1 MLHLVSC
8 SPTKLQLKPT
18 LYIIEL
24 VHYIQVESPR
34 LHSKREANYTE
45 RTSRVGISTSQPRLE
60 YNAHTTSAKATATD
74 FAASRVAGAE
84 DEAPGGGVPLPVDG
98 VSAGQV

>member
-34 LHSKREANYTE
+34 LHSKREEQA
-45 RTSRVGISTSQPRLE
+45 GWWASQLLKKQEAQE
-60 YNAHTTSAKATATD
+60 YNAHATSAKATATD
-74 FAASRVAGAE
+74 FAASRVAAGAE
-84 DEAPGGGVPLPVDG
+84 DEAPAGGVVPLPVAG
-98 VSAGQV
+98 ASAGQA